1 MLGAVVDA
9 GGEFKY
15 DINNKTLHIKEKD
28 NWIKIDDI
36 FKDVITDSGMMYM
49 QIGNTQTASPY
60 GYYLLGYNETTK
72 RLSANTRI
80 AYAKDSIGWAKSK
93 ILEAA
98 TDPNSEETIASEFQ
112 RAIKKFNQVLRQ
124 ASSNSKRRY
133 ARHENVF
140 LV

>member
-1 MLGAVVDA
+1 
-9 GGEFKY
+9 
-15 DINNKTLHIKEKD
+15 
-28 NWIKIDDI
+28 
-36 FKDVITDSGMMYM
+36 MMYM

-124 ASSNSKRRY
+124 ASSNSKEDMQDMKMSSWFDVKGLWKTLPDMYRKG
-133 ARHENVF
+133 F
-140 LV
+140 